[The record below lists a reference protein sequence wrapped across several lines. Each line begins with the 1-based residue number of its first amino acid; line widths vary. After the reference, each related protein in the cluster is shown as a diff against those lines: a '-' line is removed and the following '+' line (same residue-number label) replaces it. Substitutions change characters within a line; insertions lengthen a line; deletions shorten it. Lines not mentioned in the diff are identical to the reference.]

1 MTSSA
6 SDDVVDATGNTT
18 AYVLSSVS
26 VDAAAVDVDGGTA
39 TVTLTVV
46 TDDVRDPVY
55 IDWFWLDPDG
65 ETMEAES
72 NDAYYSDAGLHVTIY
87 FYKGA
92 KPGLYKLSY
101 ISADEG
107 SFSSSAGVL
116 YCSSTNDCDDIDSY
130 HACCYPENYEVIF
143 TDLSAGDITVTSSAP
158 DATAPVLSSVFCDTT
173 AVDVDGGAA
182 TVAFTG
188 VVSDESPQGEMTCR
202 WSTPGDPRTHIDT
215 HHIHSD
221 IPDVDAALESELTFF
236 PGSVPGLY
244 QLCVCYT
251 SDVHGNGMDYYRP
264 NPTGCSFEDEE
275 DHTFMNLSACDVR
288 CPGFL
293 RTCLMCKTR

>member
-87 FYKGA
+87 FY
-92 KPGLYKLSY
+92 
-101 ISADEG
+101 
-107 SFSSSAGVL
+107 F
-116 YCSSTNDCDDIDSY
+116 
-130 HACCYPENYEVIF
+130 
-143 TDLSAGDITVTSSAP
+143 
-158 DATAPVLSSVFCDTT
+158 
-173 AVDVDGGAA
+173 
-182 TVAFTG
+182 
-188 VVSDESPQGEMTCR
+188 
-202 WSTPGDPRTHIDT
+202 
-215 HHIHSD
+215 
-221 IPDVDAALESELTFF
+221 
-236 PGSVPGLY
+236 
-244 QLCVCYT
+244 
-251 SDVHGNGMDYYRP
+251 
-264 NPTGCSFEDEE
+264 
-275 DHTFMNLSACDVR
+275 
-288 CPGFL
+288 
-293 RTCLMCKTR
+293 